1 MNRAEKKAAAAHRG
15 LRLVSGGKGGEDTQ
29 GHQADHPRGAVKSGF
44 SFDAKAALLRA
55 KKRQTRPTLPTNRKE
70 TTMNDFQIHHRANG
84 DFDVEHLQRQPRE
97 ERPQDAEKGVSGG
110 EGAEKA
116 QGHSRASTESARG
129 LHCPPCNQDCNQ
141 GRDCPA
147 RGEFSDYGRGSRSG
161 PLLWVVLGL
170 ATWGGLIWLIV

>member
-70 TTMNDFQIHHRANG
+70 TTMNR
-84 DFDVEHLQRQPRE
+84 
-97 ERPQDAEKGVSGG
+97 AEKKAAAAHKGLRLVSGG

-116 QGHSRASTESARG
+116 QGHSRASTESA
-129 LHCPPCNQDCNQ
+129 
-141 GRDCPA
+141 
-147 RGEFSDYGRGSRSG
+147 SDLR
-161 PLLWVVLGL
+161 PLY
-170 ATWGGLIWLIV
+170 